1 MKRQCIH
8 HKCTVHAKARLCHTC
23 RMWKGTGDEGS
34 DVADRIVMTSGLSSA
49 FSLSDINILFTV
61 MLHMTSMTPAQ
72 QTGKRS
78 VNEVS
83 PRNQKNNI
91 QLSFSLCIWPDSD
104 SGQGPKHLTKPKK
117 DKKLEHEDSIHI

>member
-1 MKRQCIH
+1 
-8 HKCTVHAKARLCHTC
+8 
-23 RMWKGTGDEGS
+23 MWEGTGDEGS
-34 DVADRIVMTSGLSSA
+34 DVADRIVMTNGLSSA

-83 PRNQKNNI
+83 PRNQKNNM
-91 QLSFSLCIWPDSD
+91 QLSFSLCIWPVSV
-104 SGQGPKHLTKPKK
+104 SGIRVPSICPNQKKIRHLNIKTAYR
-117 DKKLEHEDSIHI
+117 

>member
-1 MKRQCIH
+1 
-8 HKCTVHAKARLCHTC
+8 
-23 RMWKGTGDEGS
+23 MWKGTGDEGS
-34 DVADRIVMTSGLSSA
+34 DVADRIVMTNGLSSA

-83 PRNQKNNI
+83 PRNQKNNMHYG
-91 QLSFSLCIWPDSD
+91 QFLSVA
-104 SGQGPKHLTKPKK
+104 SGSQAEKR
-117 DKKLEHEDSIHI
+117 